1 MEGNFIQVYIH
12 FVWSTKRRMQVL
24 DKSFRKELFQHI
36 KQNVKDKKIHVD
48 SINGIE
54 DHVHCMVSL
63 TSMQTMSDVVNALK
77 GESSRWINENKFVDG
92 LFKWQDGYGAY
103 SVSPQ
108 NIPKV
113 RNYIFRQEEHHKK
126 TSFKDEMKLFQ
137 KFKDA

>member
-36 KQNVKDKKIHVD
+36 KQNVKTKKIYVD

-63 TSMQTMSDVVNALK
+63 TSTQTMADVVKALK
-77 GESSRWINENKFVDG
+77 GESSKWINENKLVDG

-108 NIPKV
+108 NISKV
-113 RNYIFRQEEHHKK
+113 RNYIFKQEEHHKK
-126 TSFKDEMKLFQ
+126 TSYNDEIKLFQ